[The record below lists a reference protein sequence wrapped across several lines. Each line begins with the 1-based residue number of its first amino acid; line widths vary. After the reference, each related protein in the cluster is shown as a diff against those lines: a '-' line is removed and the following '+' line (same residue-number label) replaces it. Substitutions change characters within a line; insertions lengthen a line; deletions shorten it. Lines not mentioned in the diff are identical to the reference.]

1 MKILSLFLTCTL
13 SMFAET
19 YISSSIIS
27 NSIIT
32 GDSSREKGSGISATK
47 NITLSSSFN
56 KINIDIPANLT
67 VNKKTKTSIALT
79 TDDNLLDAIR
89 FNVQNSTLFIQAK
102 GGLHSSSGINIHINN
117 PHLIALNIDGAS
129 DINIKGFYEKNFNLL
144 VDGASDVSFSVGK
157 IGNLSLKADGSYDIN
172 LIQLDIQRAKIRAE
186 GAGNINIKVTDYLDV
201 KLEDTVEMHYRGNP
215 KIKKQIK
222 DIAELTPI

>member
-19 YISSSIIS
+19 YISSSVIS

-32 GDSSREKGSGISATK
+32 GDSTREKGSGIGATK
-47 NITLSSSFN
+47 NITLSSPFN

-67 VNKKTKTSIALT
+67 VDKKAETVITLT
-79 TDDNLLDAIR
+79 TDDNLLDAII
-89 FNVQNSTLFIQAK
+89 FNVQSNTLFIQAK
-102 GGLHSSSGINIHINN
+102 GGFHSRSGINIHINN
-117 PHLIALNIDGAS
+117 PHLSALDVDGAS
-129 DINIKGFYEKNFNLL
+129 DIHIEGFHEKNFTLT
-144 VDGASDVSFSVGK
+144 VDGASDVSFSLGK
-157 IGNLSLKADGSYDIN
+157 IENLSLKADGSYDIN
-172 LIQLDIQRAKIRAE
+172 LIELDIQKAKVRAE

-201 KLEDTVEMHYRGNP
+201 KLEDTVEMHYSGNP